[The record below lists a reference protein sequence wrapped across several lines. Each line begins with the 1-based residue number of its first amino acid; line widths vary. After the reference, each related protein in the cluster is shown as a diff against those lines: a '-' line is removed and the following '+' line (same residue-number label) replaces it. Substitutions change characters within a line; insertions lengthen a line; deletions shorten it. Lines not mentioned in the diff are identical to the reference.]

1 MRMARYTTVYF
12 VLTALLVV
20 LFLCNII
27 AGSAGLTV
35 SEVLTAFTGKAD
47 TAVKAIVM
55 DIRLPRALA
64 ALILGGILAV
74 SGFLLQTFFDNPI
87 AGPYVLG
94 ISSGAKLMVAIA
106 MITALSKGIYMNS
119 FFMIM
124 AAFAGSLMTMAIV
137 LLVSMRVKNMA
148 LLVVCGVMIGYIC
161 SAITEFMV
169 TFADDSNIV
178 NLHNWSLGSFSG
190 INDDNVKVMAI
201 IAAVSMIAAILLS
214 KPIGAYQAGEFYA
227 KNVGVNVRF
236 LRFMLIIL
244 SSMMSAVVT
253 AFAGPVSFVGIAVP
267 HIVKRMLKTV
277 NPLVMVTACF
287 LGGAVF
293 CLFTDLFARLIFAP
307 TEVSI
312 SSVTSVFGAPVVL
325 FVMLERRREHE

>member
-1 MRMARYTTVYF
+1 MKTFRYTTVYI
-12 VLTALLVV
+12 VLATLLVV

-35 SEVLTAFTGKAD
+35 GEVLSAFTGGAD
-47 TAVKAIVM
+47 EAVSAIVL

-106 MITALSKGIYMNS
+106 MITALSRGIYMNS
-119 FFMIM
+119 FFMIL
-124 AAFAGSLMTMAIV
+124 AAFIGSLLTMAIV
-137 LLVSMRVKNMA
+137 LLVSLRVKNMA

-190 INDDNVKVMAI
+190 INDDNVKVMAV
-201 IAAVSMIAAILLS
+201 IAGIALIATLFLS
-214 KPIGAYQAGEFYA
+214 KPIGAYQAGELYA
-227 KNVGVNVRF
+227 KNVGVNVKLLRF
-236 LRFMLIIL
+236 LLIIF
-244 SSMMSAVVT
+244 SSLMSAVVT

-267 HIVKRMLKTV
+267 HIVKRLLKTV
-277 NPLVMVTACF
+277 NPFVMITACF

-293 CLFTDLFARLIFAP
+293 CLFSDLFARLVFAP

-325 FVMLERRREHE
+325 FVMLERRRSYE

>member
-1 MRMARYTTVYF
+1 MRMARYTTVYLF
-12 VLTALLVV
+12 LTALLVV

-106 MITALSKGIYMNS
+106 MITALSKGRYMNS

-293 CLFTDLFARLIFAP
+293 CLFSDLFARLIFAP